1 MQLTVKYPRYTNEL
15 QGPDTGMTLHG
26 NIGAVVS
33 NVCPRQTRELNSNAL
48 QWYVVVYVAA
58 LACM

>member
-1 MQLTVKYPRYTNEL
+1 MQLTEKYPTYTDEL
-15 QGPDTGMTLHG
+15 QGPDIGMTWHG

-48 QWYVVVYVAA
+48 QWYVVVYVVA
-58 LACM
+58 LACI